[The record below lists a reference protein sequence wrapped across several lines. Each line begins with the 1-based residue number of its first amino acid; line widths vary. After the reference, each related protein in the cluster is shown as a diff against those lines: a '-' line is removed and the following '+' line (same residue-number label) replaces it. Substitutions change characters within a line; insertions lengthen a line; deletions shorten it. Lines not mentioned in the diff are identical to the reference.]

1 MERLQLTAVKRE
13 KSTKGRRKELRKRGQ
28 IPAVVYGREVDNT
41 LLAVNW
47 KELLQALSTS
57 AGSNVLIDLIIKD
70 NGDDRKETVMVR
82 EIQKHPI
89 KEFYLHVDFIGISL
103 LNKVQVNVPISFDG
117 EPQGVQEGG
126 VASIQLREV
135 LIESLPTAIPEQL
148 EVDISELNIGDS
160 LNIGDLVVPE
170 GVELMDDPEETI
182 VTVVMPTKF
191 EEPVDEDIDE
201 EELEEGEEP
210 AEGEEG
216 EEPKGEDEEA

>member
-28 IPAVVYGREVDNT
+28 IPAVVYGRDVDDT

>member
-28 IPAVVYGREVDNT
+28 IPAVVYGRDVDNT